1 MMVPNPVPLGGTMRL
16 QAPVA
21 NSKHVVIE
29 IRGGSMAM
37 NEYTCQELL
46 YKVKGSYRV
55 PGIRPNGLITYRDC
69 KQLLS
74 DSDYIANIDSRFECI
89 LARLYPVSAIIL
101 HDSVLVVANGNMN
114 LDGFLRTLCNIT
126 REYQLQ
132 SEDSKKSLS
141 LQCKGGTDDIEA
153 SIDLTLPFE
162 VKILECCYTAALG
175 HLEGE
180 MTAIEEKFRLVEQMV
195 LEKRT
200 YQEINMVLHNLKQPV
215 VNMCEILKGFTE
227 MMDEFLNDEDA
238 IKLLEFESHMSFYG
252 PETQHS
258 DFDDRIVNRDLEN
271 LLEYFDQE
279 VDQMARRS
287 RTLGT
292 SLTELEKHITVA
304 LAIIR
309 NEMMRFELIC
319 SILSTAFAAGACIS
333 GLFGMNV
340 INSFEDSHAAFI
352 VVSIVVAIALCFAVF
367 ITKLLIYRHRV

>member
-1 MMVPNPVPLGGTMRL
+1 MVASNHETIGSTML
-16 QAPVA
+16 LSTPIV

-37 NEYTCQELL
+37 NELSCQELL
-46 YKVKGSYRV
+46 YKVKGTCRV
-55 PGIRPNGLITYRDC
+55 SGIRPNGFITYRDC

-126 REYQLQ
+126 REYHLQ
-132 SEDSKKSLS
+132 YVDITSSRR
-141 LQCKGGTDDIEA
+141 QCRGGTDDIEV

-162 VKILECCYTAALG
+162 VKVLECCYNAALVQ
-175 HLEGE
+175 LNED
-180 MTAIEEKFRLVEQMV
+180 MTAIEEKFKVVEQM
-195 LEKRT
+195 LLGKRP

-238 IKLLEFESHMSFYG
+238 IKLLEFKTHMSFYG
-252 PETQHS
+252 PEAQLS
-258 DFDDRIVNRDLEN
+258 DFAERVVNRDLEN

-319 SILSTAFAAGACIS
+319 SILSTAFAAGACLS
-333 GLFGMNV
+333 G
-340 INSFEDSHAAFI
+340 
-352 VVSIVVAIALCFAVF
+352 
-367 ITKLLIYRHRV
+367 